1 MKKILCILLTLS
13 LALTMVGC
21 GHQIDNGPVGDNTD
35 DETTQ
40 DTNQG
45 AEQVPEETPD
55 ENSYPFDLGFIEDN
69 GLEYI
74 WAQLD
79 EDTRYNL
86 GEMMNAIKNV
96 EIYCSLSV
104 GVPEAEI
111 TDFLALVSNCT
122 TGYTYAT
129 SKYKKHMDDESGK
142 VVGISLIYDVEYE
155 ADAVA
160 RTYAIRSVV
169 DKVVSEMPDGTD
181 YEKLKYLH
189 DYLVLNCDYSTEAI
203 SPFSAYGALVEG
215 KATCQGYADAMHLLL
230 AGAGF
235 ETVFITGIGDNT
247 TVTHKWN
254 YVKTSDGTWYVIDP
268 TWGDP
273 DGKADLDY
281 ICYDYFMI
289 DSVELLKGHVAV
301 HESKYYTL
309 PDANSMDLNYHKM
322 SGYYAET
329 FDDVIR
335 IIEEQATANAK
346 DGKKYIYLR
355 CATEELHNEAK
366 EKLFSGSYE
375 MQKILIR
382 AQDAAGADDLITN
395 SWTKTVKDDI
405 LTMTITMKY
414 NKDE

>member
-1 MKKILCILLTLS
+1 MKRILCILLTAA

-21 GHQIDNGPVGDNTD
+21 GQQIDDTPVNDDPVNTPSTED
-35 DETTQ
+35 VV
-40 DTNQG
+40 DTP
-45 AEQVPEETPD
+45 PEEVPD
-55 ENSYPFDLGFIEDN
+55 ENPYPFDLGFIEDN

-74 WAQLD
+74 WAELD

-86 GEMMNAIKNV
+86 GEVMNAIKNV

-104 GVPEAEI
+104 GVPNEEI

-122 TGYTYAT
+122 TGYTYASST
-129 SKYKKHMDDESGK
+129 YKKHLDDATGK
-142 VVGISLIYDVEYE
+142 VIGITLSYNVNYE
-155 ADAVA
+155 EEAFS
-160 RTYAIRSVV
+160 RTEAIKRNVQQ
-169 DKVVSEMPDGTD
+169 VVSGMPDGTD
-181 YEKLKYLH
+181 YEKLLYLH
-189 DYLVLNCDYSTEAI
+189 DWLVLNCDYSTEAM
-203 SPFSAYGALVEG
+203 SPFSAFGALIEG

-235 ETVFITGIGDNT
+235 ETVFITGIGDDT
-247 TVTHKWN
+247 SVTHKWN
-254 YVKTSDGTWYVIDP
+254 YVKTSDGKWYVIDP

-273 DGKADLDY
+273 DGKDSLDY

-301 HESKYYTL
+301 HESRYYTL
-309 PDANSMDLNYHKM
+309 PNADSMDLNYHIM

-329 FDDVIR
+329 FDDVVR

-346 DGKKYIYLR
+346 EGKKYIYLR
-355 CATEELHNEAK
+355 CATSELHEEAK

-382 AQDAAGADDLITN
+382 AQDATGAEDLITN

-405 LTMTITMKY
+405 LTMTLTMKY
-414 NKDE
+414 NED

>member
-1 MKKILCILLTLS
+1 MKRILCILLTLS

-21 GHQIDNGPVGDNTD
+21 GQQIDDNPIGDDITNDNT
-35 DETTQ
+35 Q
-40 DTNQG
+40 NTNQG
-45 AEQVPEETPD
+45 GEEAPGED
-55 ENSYPFDLGFIEDN
+55 QSENSYPFDLGFIEDN

-74 WAQLD
+74 WAELD

-86 GEMMNAIKNV
+86 GEVMNAIKNV

-104 GVPEAEI
+104 GVPGDEI

-122 TGYTYAT
+122 TGYTYASST
-129 SKYKKHMDDESGK
+129 YRKHMDDETGK
-142 VVGISLIYDVEYE
+142 VVGITLMYDISYE
-155 ADAVA
+155 EEALA
-160 RTYAIRSVV
+160 RTEAIKQRVQQ
-169 DKVVSEMPDGTD
+169 VVSGMPDGTD
-181 YEKLKYLH
+181 YEKLLYLH
-189 DYLVLNCDYSTEAI
+189 DWLVLNCDYSTEAA
-203 SPFSAYGALVEG
+203 SPFSAFGALIEG

-247 TVTHKWN
+247 SVTHKWN

-273 DGKADLDY
+273 DGKDDLDY

-289 DSVELLKGHVAV
+289 DNTELLKGHVAV
-301 HESKYYTL
+301 HESRYYTL
-309 PDANSMDLNYHKM
+309 PEADSMDLNYHIM

-329 FDDVIR
+329 FDDVVR
-335 IIEEQATANAK
+335 IIEEQATANAR

-355 CATEELHNEAK
+355 CATEELHQEAK
-366 EKLFSGSYE
+366 EKLFSGEYE
-375 MQKILIR
+375 MQKILLR
-382 AQDAAGADDLITN
+382 AKDATGADELVTN

-405 LTMTITMKY
+405 LTMTITLKY
-414 NKDE
+414 NKD